1 MPGQTHGIIG
11 IVASCQRRRVI
22 HLRGCGFA
30 GLEGRLRI
38 RENEAALAYL
48 LVFSGQ
54 GNLSVRRLFHL
65 PVAAEHA
72 EPNELTIA
80 ADTIVTFDGKL
91 LGKPANEEEARTM
104 LHELSGRTHQVATGV
119 CIVRAGDVTAPHAA
133 ESLSFVDVTD
143 VTFYELTDEQIERYV
158 ASGEPMDKAGAYGIQ
173 GVGGRMLVHDI
184 SGDFYNVVGLPIA
197 RVARAIQKLS

>member
-1 MPGQTHGIIG
+1 MIL
-11 IVASCQRRRVI
+11 ASQSPRRIELMREAGYDIRVI
-22 HLRGCGFA
+22 PADIDETPFDDEAPLT
-30 GLEGRLRI
+30 LVERLARAK
-38 RENEAALAYL
+38 AAA
-48 LVFSGQ
+48 VAA
-54 GNLSVRRLFHL
+54 
-65 PVAAEHA
+65 VAAEHA

-80 ADTIVTFDGKL
+80 ADTIVTFDGKI
-91 LGKPANEEEARTM
+91 LGKPASEDEARTM

-119 CIVRAGDVTAPHAA
+119 CIARAGDATAPQDA

-143 VTFYELTDEQIERYV
+143 VTFYELTDAQVERYV

>member
-1 MPGQTHGIIG
+1 MIL
-11 IVASCQRRRVI
+11 ASQSPRRIELMREAGYDIRVI
-22 HLRGCGFA
+22 PADIDETPFDDETPLT
-30 GLEGRLRI
+30 LVERLARAK
-38 RENEAALAYL
+38 AAAI
-48 LVFSGQ
+48 
-54 GNLSVRRLFHL
+54 
-65 PVAAEHA
+65 AAEHA

-80 ADTIVTFDGKL
+80 ADTIVTFDGKI
-91 LGKPANEEEARTM
+91 LGKPANEDEARTM
-104 LHELSGRTHQVATGV
+104 LRELSGRTHQVATGV
-119 CIVRAGDVTAPHAA
+119 CIVKAGDATAPHAA